1 MISKSPPTAVVPH
14 TAGHLGKYM
23 HVIPVLLEAE
33 AQGLQAKVS
42 LEYRVSS
49 AVAWVTSW
57 QTVSKVKRKIGL
69 QHS

>member
-1 MISKSPPTAVVPH
+1 
-14 TAGHLGKYM
+14 M

-57 QTVSKVKRKIGL
+57 ESFKSEKKNRAATQLSGRKVS
-69 QHS
+69 